1 MMEPILKTIIGPIV
15 IGVVLRIVDKSKQ
28 GQIVSK
34 RPQAYLDVSLG
45 SFLAYDIDTIL
56 NSLLLSHS
64 SHILS
69 KVYILGLS
77 FISKNNVHHAFICQQ
92 IEETCHQGNQ
102 PNGIYRNC

>member
-1 MMEPILKTIIGPIV
+1 MA
-15 IGVVLRIVDKSKQ
+15 KQ

-64 SHILS
+64 SQNLS
-69 KVYILGLS
+69 KVYILYILLNLCTTRRSRLS
-77 FISKNNVHHAFICQQ
+77 ES
-92 IEETCHQGNQ
+92 
-102 PNGIYRNC
+102 YRKMMFRKLPKSLK

>member
-1 MMEPILKTIIGPIV
+1 MA
-15 IGVVLRIVDKSKQ
+15 KQ

-64 SHILS
+64 SQNLS
-69 KVYILGLS
+69 KVYILLNLCTIRRLRLRKLS
-77 FISKNNVHHAFICQQ
+77 ENDVYKTPQKPE
-92 IEETCHQGNQ
+92 IEPKKLHLIGWS
-102 PNGIYRNC
+102 